1 MATRNAI
8 HILKNSL
15 FPSQVLPSSA
25 YLGEPLVNLGDGIM
39 FFSGST
45 AGSPTWVPAGT
56 GNTANY
62 FEAGSNLYNLKI
74 RNQITQ
80 YNGLTNLAGKF
91 LSGSTSGFVL
101 ADISSIQGIDSYLTG
116 ATWNPNSLTLSSTE
130 GKPNVNVT
138 IDSFNNLNLYGTTN
152 VNGNLTVTGT
162 STFNGLTYYNN
173 TATASNEIVNYGL
186 LTSFTQTNDVYVTG
200 NTLNQAT
207 NDTATQSAELTYH
220 GIPLGGPHFI
230 TTQNTFTTGGT
241 YNNSSKDITF
251 TRNDSV
257 NYTVDLSSIDVN
269 DTYVT
274 GGTTNGSSNNS
285 PNATIDLTYNQDI
298 APGTYSLNYE
308 DIYTTGGTLNS
319 NVLYFTK
326 NDGTVYS
333 IDLNTLSPTGTTS
346 LDAYVTGFTY
356 NNANIITLSQ
366 NQGKPNLPIDISTLA
381 SITVNGGVTVTG
393 TTTTGNLIV
402 NNPSGT
408 TAIIGQGGLVIGS
421 GGSPLSSG
429 IGDLTIHGSLVVY
442 GTGTTI
448 NTNELYIE
456 DPTITL
462 NYNPSGSSTSTS
474 VGSGIIIQDGSGIVS
489 TNTTLQIGQL
499 YLDTNINSNAEYT
512 SATGN
517 ANRGLFTQLNDII
530 VRNTNNNAGAPNG
543 KRLIA
548 EDDILD
554 GGTW

>member
-8 HILKNSL
+8 HILKNTL
-15 FPSQVLPSSA
+15 FPSQSLPASA

-45 AGSPTWVPAGT
+45 AGLPTWVPAGT

-80 YNGLTNLAGKF
+80 YNGLANLAGKF
-91 LSGSTSGFVL
+91 LSGTTSGFVL
-101 ADISSIQGIDSYLTG
+101 ADISSIQTVVTDTYVTG
-116 ATWNPNSLTLSSTE
+116 FTYNDANKLTLSQ
-130 GKPNVNVT
+130 N
-138 IDSFNNLNLYGTTN
+138 YGQPDLIVYIN
-152 VNGNLTVTGT
+152 QL
-162 STFNGLTYYNN
+162 SGLTITGPAYYQQN
-173 TATASNEIVNYGL
+173 
-186 LTSFTQTNDVYVTG
+186 
-200 NTLNQAT
+200 
-207 NDTATQSAELTYH
+207 
-220 GIPLGGPHFI
+220 I
-230 TTQNTFTTGGT
+230 TTPTNPYEIANVGFVTA
-241 YNNSSKDITF
+241 
-251 TRNDSV
+251 
-257 NYTVDLSSIDVN
+257 YTANFDAN

-274 GGTTNGSSNNS
+274 GGTNNASTNNS
-285 PNATIDLTYNQDI
+285 NVATIGLKYNRDI
-298 APGTYSLNYE
+298 VDGTYSLPYTNT
-308 DIYTTGGTLNS
+308 YTTGTTLNG
-319 NVLYFTK
+319 NTVTFYR
-326 NDGTVYS
+326 NDSTPYT
-333 IDLNTLSPTGTTS
+333 LNLSSLTPTGLTDT
-346 LDAYVTGFTY
+346 YVTGFTY

-366 NQGKPNLPIDISTLA
+366 NYGQTNKTVDISTLA
-381 SITVNGGVTVTG
+381 SVTVNGSATITG

-530 VRNTNNNAGAPNG
+530 VRNTNNNAGAPDG